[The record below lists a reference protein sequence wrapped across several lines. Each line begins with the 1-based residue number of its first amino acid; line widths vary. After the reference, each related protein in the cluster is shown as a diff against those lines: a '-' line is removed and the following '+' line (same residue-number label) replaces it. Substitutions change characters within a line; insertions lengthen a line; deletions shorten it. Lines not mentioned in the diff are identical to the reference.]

1 MGRHVRAL
9 GHITDI
15 AQVALVDDF
24 PIILFVDTVYFA
36 ILGFVDQVK
45 QRRERAAQVHAAPTA
60 MTHVKDALHLRV
72 QLVFVVEIRIGP
84 VQGMPGGRLE
94 IAFAV

>member
-24 PIILFVDTVYFA
+24 LIILFVDAVDFP
-36 ILGFVDQVK
+36 ILSPVDQVK
-45 QRRERAAQVHAAPTA
+45 QRRERTAQVHATPAA

-72 QLVFVVEIRIGP
+72 QLVLIVEIRIGP
-84 VQGMPGGRLE
+84 VQGMPGGRIE
-94 IAFAV
+94 ITFAV